1 MLGAYCHIIT
11 IFTVTVLFLY
21 LITEYLS
28 VICFIVL
35 SEIYVIVYVS
45 KRIIVS
51 CKPIWNYVCCKYC
64 LEIILNEI

>member
-1 MLGAYCHIIT
+1 ML
-11 IFTVTVLFLY
+11 
-21 LITEYLS
+21 
-28 VICFIVL
+28 IVL

-64 LEIILNEI
+64 LETIFKKKCI